1 MTCHAARRFGELERR
16 LCRERREAGR
26 ALVTT
31 DAELAGC
38 ERVGDSLDDSA
49 TEMACRVLTHL
60 EDRDRRLLTEVDAAE
75 RRLSAGSFGVC
86 ETCARPIPFGRL
98 RALPTARL
106 CVVCEATAE
115 RMAHR

>member
-1 MTCHAARRFGELERR
+1 MTCHAARRIGELERR

-31 DAELAGC
+31 DAELASC

-49 TEMACRVLTHL
+49 TEM
-60 EDRDRRLLTEVDAAE
+60 AE